1 MANDHAAAVQTCD
14 NCGTVLQGAYCHVCG
29 QHGHNPLHSFRHAIE
44 DVFESFWHLDGRVFR
59 TLRDLFV
66 PGRVAAHYLA
76 GRRASHIPPLRMFI
90 ILSVVTF
97 FVGKLTLHLGPDDIR
112 LDAPPRAGETVRV
125 QNNADGDGRFAK
137 ATTIEQV
144 AAIRATALG
153 ELETARRDPA
163 GKFFMA
169 AVGNLA
175 AREIEDAAAQR
186 LKALGATPEQI
197 RRIQAQAPT
206 ATSTPGPRPAD
217 AAGASPA
224 KAAPVRTVPAKAAP
238 AKAGGDTRDAPFKLT
253 ILPVEEDDGLFSR
266 WLQERIKRIE
276 ANSALIEKDPDLM
289 IRLFLG
295 ALPGALL
302 LLMPVF
308 ALLLKLAYVRSGRG
322 YLEHLVVALYSH
334 AYLLLSL
341 LGIFLLIGLAG
352 AGWMPGWATAAAS
365 MGAVLV
371 GLHLPFH
378 LLWMQKRVYGQG
390 WFKTLVKY
398 TMLGSLYSVLLTF
411 GIIYAIFAGLSS

>member
-1 MANDHAAAVQTCD
+1 MANDHAAAVMTCE

-29 QHGHNPLHSFRHAIE
+29 QHGHNPLHSFRHAVE

-90 ILSVVTF
+90 ILSVITF
-97 FVGKLTLHLGPDDIR
+97 FVGKLTLHLGSGDIR
-112 LDAPPRAGETVRV
+112 FDKPSQAGDAGKVENTTG
-125 QNNADGDGRFAK
+125 GDSRFAG
-137 ATTIEQV
+137 ATTLAEV
-144 AAIRATALG
+144 AAVRRTALD
-153 ELETARRDPA
+153 ELDTARRDPA
-163 GKFFMA
+163 GRMVLA

-175 AREIEDAAAQR
+175 IREIEDAAEQR
-186 LKALGATPEQI
+186 WRALGATPEQI
-197 RRIQAQAPT
+197 RRMRADPPATGARPDTRPT
-206 ATSTPGPRPAD
+206 GTP
-217 AAGASPA
+217 AAGAPAAATSPA
-224 KAAPVRTVPAKAAP
+224 ASAGTPAAQAAG
-238 AKAGGDTRDAPFKLT
+238 KDTDKPFR
-253 ILPVEEDDGLFSR
+253 ISVVPVEEGDGLLSR
-266 WLQERIKRIE
+266 WLSERFKRIE
-276 ANSALIEKDPDLM
+276 ANSKLIEKDPDLM
-289 IRLFLG
+289 VRLFLG

-308 ALLLKLAYVRSGRG
+308 ALLLKLVYLRSGRG

-334 AYLLLSL
+334 AYMLLSL
-341 LGIFLLIGLAG
+341 LGIFLLIGLG
-352 AGWMPGWATAAAS
+352 GVSWMPGWAQATAGTLS
-365 MGAVLV
+365 VLV
-371 GLHLPFH
+371 GLQLPFH

-398 TMLGSLYSVLLTF
+398 TMLGSLYSVLLAF